1 MSGAL
6 PVTDATYDEQVLA
19 SPVPVVVDFTAE
31 WCGPCRLVGP
41 VLDELATAYAGAVRF
56 VTVDADTNPG
66 LVSRYGIVSLPT
78 LQLVAGGELVD
89 VLYGARPKAVLDE
102 RVRKLLEAV

>member
-1 MSGAL
+1 MSGAE
-6 PVTDATYDEQVLA
+6 PVTDATYDEQVLG

-41 VLDELATAYAGAVRF
+41 VLDELAETYAGTVRF

-66 LVSRYGIVSLPT
+66 LVARYGIVSLPT
-78 LQLVAGGELVD
+78 LQFFAGGELVD
-89 VLYGARPKAVLDE
+89 VLYGARPKAVLSE
-102 RVRKLLEAV
+102 HVQKLVAAT

>member
-6 PVTDATYDEQVLA
+6 PVSDATFDEQVLG
-19 SPVPVVVDFTAE
+19 SDLPVVVDFTAE

-41 VLDELATAYAGAVRF
+41 VLDELAETYSGQVRF
-56 VTVDADTNPG
+56 VTVDADSNPA
-66 LVSRYGIVSLPT
+66 LVARYGIVSLPT
-78 LQLVAGGELVD
+78 LQFVASGELVD

-102 RVRKLLEAV
+102 QVRKLLASV

>member
-41 VLDELATAYAGAVRF
+41 VLDELAQAYAGTVRF

-66 LVSRYGIVSLPT
+66 LVGRYGIVSLPT
-78 LQLVAGGELVD
+78 LQFVAGGELVD
-89 VLYGARPKAVLDE
+89 VLYGARPKAVLDQQ
-102 RVRKLLEAV
+102 VRKLLETV

>member
-6 PVTDATYDEQVLA
+6 AVTDATYDEQVLG

-41 VLDELATAYAGAVRF
+41 VLDELAGTYAGSVRF
-56 VTVDADTNPG
+56 VTVDADTNPA
-66 LVSRYGIVSLPT
+66 LVARYGIVSLPT
-78 LQLVAGGELVD
+78 LQFIADGELVD
-89 VLYGARPKAVLDE
+89 VLYGARPKAVLNE
-102 RVRKLLEAV
+102 HVRRLVTAA